1 MTRPKTPTWQL
12 PRPRTSL
19 IVLEEINSVTHALAC
34 LAGLH
39 TWSTLDPE
47 IHGVARGCMWCG
59 EVKVLSSAPLTS
71 IVRQE
76 EPRTRLSA

>member
-1 MTRPKTPTWQL
+1 MNQPRKPIWQL
-12 PRPRTSL
+12 PSQRPSL

-34 LAGLH
+34 FAGLH

-59 EVKVLSSAPLTS
+59 EVKVSSQGPLTS
-71 IVRQE
+71 IVREE
-76 EPRTRLSA
+76 EPRARLSA